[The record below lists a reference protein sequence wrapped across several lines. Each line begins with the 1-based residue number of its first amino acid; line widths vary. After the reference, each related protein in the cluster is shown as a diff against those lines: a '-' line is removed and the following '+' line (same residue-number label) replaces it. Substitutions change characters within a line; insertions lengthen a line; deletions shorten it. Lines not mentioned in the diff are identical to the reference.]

1 MSDEKILQRLK
12 HSEDEGFALLVKKYA
27 PYVRTVVRSRLGEL
41 GDSSLTEDAV
51 SAVFF
56 EILKA
61 LRRRGREVRSLKALI
76 SVIAVRQSSA
86 MFSEQ
91 AKSLRAVPL
100 EEQFEEP
107 MYEAAYDRA
116 ELVQA
121 LKSLGEPDC
130 EIFLRKYFLGQK
142 SAEIGEALGMKTNT
156 VDQRISRGL
165 KRLRDMMEG

>member
-1 MSDEKILQRLK
+1 MTDEKILQRLK
-12 HSEDEGFALLVKKYA
+12 RSEGEGFALLVKKYA
-27 PYVRTVVRSRLGEL
+27 PYVRTVVRSRLGQL
-41 GDSSLTEDAV
+41 GDSGLTEEAV
-51 SAVFF
+51 NSVFF

-61 LRRRGREVRSLKALI
+61 LRSRSCDVRSLKALI

-91 AKSLRAVPL
+91 AKSLGTVPL
-100 EEQFEEP
+100 DEQFFEP

-116 ELVQA
+116 ELVQS

-130 EIFLRKYFLGQK
+130 EIFIRKYFLGQR

>member
-1 MSDEKILQRLK
+1 MTDGKILQKLK
-12 HSEDEGFALLVKKYA
+12 RSESEGFALLVKQYA
-27 PYVRTVVRSRLGEL
+27 PYVRTVVGSRLGRL
-41 GDSSLTEDAV
+41 GDSGLTEDAV
-51 SAVFF
+51 SSVFF

-61 LRRRGREVRSLKALI
+61 LRRQSYSVRSLKALI
-76 SVIAVRQSSA
+76 SIIAVRRSSA

-91 AKSLRAVPL
+91 AKSFGNVPL
-100 EEQFEEP
+100 DEQFIEP

-116 ELVQA
+116 ELVQS

-130 EIFLRKYFLGQK
+130 EIFLRKYFLGQR
-142 SAEIGEALGMKTNT
+142 SAEIAEALGMKTNT